1 MVRFDALRHWST
13 WLWSAALFV
22 LGAAQILPGWLVQLL
37 PGVLPVLHGAAHER
51 AALILG
57 VAGLVAKFVAQD
69 AVRERL
75 GRVRAWLKRMQASGG
90 AVKTQAAAS
99 AALAAALALA
109 IPLIAHWEG
118 RANDPYLDMGRI
130 RTVCFGHTGNV
141 RARRYD
147 DAECAA
153 LLRRDALAH
162 AQPVLAC
169 SPRLAGQVAMLAAF
183 TSFNFNTGAYC
194 RSSIPALVAKG
205 EDRAACAQLSR
216 WVYVKGRR
224 VAGLARRRA
233 AERQLCER
241 GL

>member
-153 LLRRDALAH
+153 LLRRDA
-162 AQPVLAC
+162 
-169 SPRLAGQVAMLAAF
+169 PRLAGQVAMLAAF

>member
-1 MVRFDALRHWST
+1 MFM
-13 WLWSAALFV
+13 
-22 LGAAQILPGWLVQLL
+22 LGVAVVLPGWLVQLL
-37 PGVLPVLHGAAHER
+37 PGVLPVLHGVAHER
-51 AALILG
+51 AALVLG
-57 VAGLVAKFVAQD
+57 LAGLLAKFIAQD

-75 GRVRAWLKRMQASGG
+75 GRFKAWLKRMQASGG
-90 AVKTQAAAS
+90 AAKIQPAAG

-130 RTVCFGHTGNV
+130 RTVCFGHTDDV
-141 RARRYD
+141 QARRYS
-147 DAECAA
+147 DAECEA
-153 LLRRDALAH
+153 LLRRDARTH
-162 AQPVLAC
+162 VQPVLAC
-169 SPRLAGQVAMLAAF
+169 SPRLAGHVAMLAAF

-224 VAGLARRRA
+224 VTGLMRRRA
-233 AERQLCER
+233 AERELCER